1 MPSKKSPT
9 LHATQ
14 ARTALVTGG
23 SRGIGRAIALVL
35 ARQGCAVAVNYR
47 SQADAAD
54 QTVAAIQAAGG
65 RAISVAADV
74 ADMSQTKTMVE
85 RVRQELGPVDILVN
99 NAGLLFASYLLD
111 YQESEFDQMW
121 NTNVKG
127 TVHCSAAVAP
137 SMIERGWGRIIN
149 LSSNAAVGTSMPGTT
164 MYAATKG
171 AVLSL
176 TKRFAL
182 ELGPHGITVNAVL
195 PGFTKTD
202 MTLSAKDDSQR
213 DAVIEKISNM
223 SMLRRVGEPEDI
235 ANVVGFLASDASSFM
250 TAQFLL
256 ADGGRMDSLAAT

>member
-1 MPSKKSPT
+1 MSIQAPT
-9 LHATQ
+9 WNATEP
-14 ARTALVTGG
+14 RTALVTGG
-23 SRGIGRAIALVL
+23 SRGIGRAIALEL

-47 SQADAAD
+47 SNAEAAD
-54 QTVAAIQAAGG
+54 QTAAAIRATGG
-65 RAISVAADV
+65 KAISVAADV
-74 ADMSQTKTMVE
+74 ADSSQTKRMVE
-85 RVRQELGPVDILVN
+85 HVRAELGPVDILVN
-99 NAGLLFASYLLD
+99 NAGLLYASYLLD

-127 TVHCSAAVAP
+127 TVHCAAAVAP

-149 LSSNAAVGTSMPGTT
+149 LSSNAAIGTSMPGTT

-202 MTLSAKDDSQR
+202 MTLSAKDDAQQA
-213 DAVIEKISNM
+213 AVIEKISKM

-235 ANVVGFLASDASSFM
+235 ANVVAFLASEASSFM